1 MISDRKPRYRFL
13 VDSNVWL
20 DAFVD
25 RSRNH
30 DAATS
35 FLKSARLHGIPLF
48 TAIEV
53 TKDVYYLVSLELKR
67 MQRAQNGVVTE
78 AFANAV
84 REAAWSCVSTMRRQ
98 STIVAADMGDMV
110 EATALR
116 ANHDDYE
123 DNLVIAAAMRAGATH
138 IVSSDRQL
146 QAHSPVACVGIE
158 EALGLMGDDTLPQ
171 R

>member
-1 MISDRKPRYRFL
+1 MISDGKPRYRFL

-25 RSRNH
+25 RSRSH
-30 DAATS
+30 DAAAS
-35 FLKSARLHGIPLF
+35 FLKKARLRNIPLF

-67 MQRAQNGVVTE
+67 MQRAQTGTVTE
-78 AFANAV
+78 PFANAV

-98 STIVAADMGDMV
+98 STIVAADMSDMV
-110 EATALR
+110 EAITLR
-116 ANHDDYE
+116 ADHDDYE
-123 DNLVIAAAMRAGATH
+123 DNLVVAAAMRAGATH

-146 QAHSPVACVGIE
+146 QAHSPIACIGID
-158 EALGLMGDDTLPQ
+158 EALELIS
-171 R
+171 